1 MFKQLVFTYRV
12 VYTWMIKQGIP
23 YVDRETFIH
32 PHELLNVI
40 LVELISTET
49 NISRSEYSNVILFSN
64 YLCIEKSTIGQVR
77 SYETPRLLVNQM
89 TFF

>member
-23 YVDRETFIH
+23 YVDRETFIQ

-40 LVELISTET
+40 LVELIS
-49 NISRSEYSNVILFSN
+49 ISRSEYSNVILFSN